1 MFIPRYWKRVEKE
14 IVIEKVHSDHVSLAG
29 ENVPLKLNAW
39 GYSDDS
45 EAQALER
52 ANERIFEIAKT
63 LASSFNE
70 NEYYPLRILHEDI
83 IKRIGREDTALV
95 TRNRYGSTVLN
106 SSSMMFIDIDVH
118 TDDLQPAGF
127 FARLFGKTKKIED
140 FNVKETERRFNAALE
155 KVDEYVSKDRE
166 CGFLVYRTFA
176 GLRLIA
182 THKIFDP
189 SSEASQKIF
198 DALGTDPL
206 YQKLC
211 KAQNS
216 FRARVSP
223 KYWRMKKEFVE
234 KLRLAPRLKYRITK
248 EMIPTWSENDAERLE
263 EYDTWVKN
271 YEQMHEAHAT
281 CKFLKQIGNREVV
294 DDFMPL
300 IKYHDRATQANRD
313 LPLA

>member
-14 IVIEKVHSDHVSLAG
+14 IIVDKVHADHYQLSG
-29 ENVPLKLNAW
+29 ENVPVQLNAW

-45 EAQALER
+45 EAQALQR
-52 ANERIFEIAKT
+52 ANERILEIAQT
-63 LASSFNE
+63 LALAFNE

-83 IKRIGREDTALV
+83 IKRIETEETALV

-106 SSSMMFIDIDVH
+106 SPSMMFIDIDVH

-127 FARLFGKTKKIED
+127 FARLFGKTKKIAD
-140 FNVKETERRFNAALE
+140 SNAQETERRFDVALK
-155 KVDEYVSKDRE
+155 KVDDYVYQDKE
-166 CGFLVYRTFA
+166 CGFLIYRTFA

-182 THKIFDP
+182 THKSFDP
-189 SSEASQKIF
+189 SSEESQKIF

-211 KAQNS
+211 KAQKS
-216 FRARVSP
+216 FRARLSP
-223 KYWRMKKEFVE
+223 KFWRMKKELLE
-234 KLRLAPRLKYRITK
+234 KLRETPRLKYRITK
-248 EMIPTWSENDAERLE
+248 NMIPAWSENDAERLE

-271 YEQMHEAHAT
+271 YEQLHAVHAT
-281 CKFLKQIGNREVV
+281 CKFLKHIGNKQIL
-294 DDFMPL
+294 DGFNPL
-300 IKYHDRATQANRD
+300 IKYHDRSTQARSN